1 MHGFTVVQSFPI
13 DAGRAKVLSNQKNTD
28 DYYTQDEAS
37 QLAFHIELLMAKD
50 DLPRLHQL
58 WLRVARIILK
68 TNWNLAPVLNL
79 EVDDLFEVEFA
90 GKLLTL

>member
-1 MHGFTVVQSFPI
+1 
-13 DAGRAKVLSNQKNTD
+13 
-28 DYYTQDEAS
+28 
-37 QLAFHIELLMAKD
+37 MAKD